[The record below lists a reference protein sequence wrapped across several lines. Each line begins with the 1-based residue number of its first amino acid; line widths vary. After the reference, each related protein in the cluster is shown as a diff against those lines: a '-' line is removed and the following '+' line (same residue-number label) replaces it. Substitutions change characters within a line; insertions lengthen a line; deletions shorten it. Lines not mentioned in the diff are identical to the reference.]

1 MPQKNL
7 SLHSKGSVTDMWE
20 ILGIEPTPDLKAIK
34 SAYAKLAKQ
43 YNHEEHPEEF
53 QRIYAAYKRACIFA
67 KAAGKTDAS
76 DVRENEKV
84 TNAPTE
90 ECKPS
95 ELLRFDFSSVDIF
108 PDYDLPI
115 EKRFEKM
122 LDNMK
127 ALLADDARSDSIDEW
142 LWIFQKDD
150 FDLFAE
156 NKDFRAS
163 ADKLL
168 SKKLFSPET
177 ASAIARVFGH
187 GTRAVPCGKSRSGQE
202 QWKLWIPE
210 GGRRPPKG
218 YKMPS
223 YMDTSPS
230 NGAVYDNINDIL
242 KVIIVLILIIF
253 FANLPAI
260 INLICERNDIP
271 EPAETSS
278 TTQTADMG
286 GATVY
291 LDENGQII
299 GKA

>member
-1 MPQKNL
+1 
-7 SLHSKGSVTDMWE
+7 MWE
-20 ILGIEPTPDLKAIK
+20 ILGIEPTTDLKAIK

-43 YNHEEHPEEF
+43 YNPEEHPEEF

-76 DVRENEKV
+76 DLLENEKA
-84 TNAPTE
+84 TDAPTE
-90 ECKPS
+90 ESKPN

-127 ALLADDARSDSIDEW
+127 ALLADDARSDNIDEW

-187 GTRAVPCGKSRSGQE
+187 GTRAVPCGKSRSG
-202 QWKLWIPE
+202 
-210 GGRRPPKG
+210 
-218 YKMPS
+218 
-223 YMDTSPS
+223 T
-230 NGAVYDNINDIL
+230 GAVETVDTRGRQKTAKGIQNAELYGY
-242 KVIIVLILIIF
+242 VPV
-253 FANLPAI
+253 
-260 INLICERNDIP
+260 ERR
-271 EPAETSS
+271 S
-278 TTQTADMG
+278 
-286 GATVY
+286 
-291 LDENGQII
+291 L
-299 GKA
+299 